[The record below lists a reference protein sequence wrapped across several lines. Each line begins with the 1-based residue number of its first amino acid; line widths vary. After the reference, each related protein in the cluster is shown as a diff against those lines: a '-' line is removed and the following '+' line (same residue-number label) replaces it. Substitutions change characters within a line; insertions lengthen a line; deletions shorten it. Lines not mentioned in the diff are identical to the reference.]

1 MRLAPI
7 RRMARAIRFDE
18 SANGDSLLTVLIES
32 VAICGPSV
40 SAQMCILNY
49 RFKDSP
55 DHFAL

>member
-1 MRLAPI
+1 
-7 RRMARAIRFDE
+7 MARAIRFDE

-40 SAQMCILNY
+40 SAQMCMLNY